1 MLQTCIV
8 TIRILGF
15 SQKDDSYDNLT
26 LILPEVHKLI
36 HATNKNTINK
46 YITMLQ
52 LTTSQ
57 VTKVNKL
64 RKLVGNDKI

>member
-1 MLQTCIV
+1 MHCHHKNPW
-8 TIRILGF
+8 ILT
-15 SQKDDSYDNLT
+15 KNDSYENLT

-52 LTTSQ
+52 LTKSQ

-64 RKLVGNDKI
+64 RKLVGNDNI